1 MEDMS
6 MWLLPGPAEALEVPR
21 AEKVANSDIQ
31 IGEMTLVTKRHRATA
46 LAASLLAFV
55 CVAMILSR
63 HSRSVAVQATA
74 PVDVDVAAVI
84 STTVTDYQ
92 DYSGRTEAIDRV
104 EVRPLV
110 AGTIVGVHFADG
122 ALVKRGDLLFTID
135 PRPFVAEVDRA
146 SAELAAARARDGYAS
161 TEAARTQRLLTDNA
175 IAKRDYDRAQNAARE
190 SAANVLSAQ
199 AALEKAKVNLTYTSI
214 VAPVT
219 GRVSRAEM
227 TLGNVVS
234 SGADAPVL
242 TTLVSLSPIYASF
255 DVDEQ
260 TYLRYLSHRDGP
272 GIPVSLG
279 LADEVGFSREGKVD
293 SVDNQM
299 DPHSGTIRVRAIF
312 DNADYSLVPG
322 LYARIKVGG
331 GAPHAAVLV
340 QTAAV
345 GTDQDKTYVLVVDP
359 SNRILYREVVIAS
372 ERDDGLSVVKS
383 GLSPGERIVVG
394 GLQRVKAHDLARPHE
409 VAMAATV
416 TSAGGA
422 SQS

>member
-1 MEDMS
+1 M
-6 MWLLPGPAEALEVPR
+6 
-21 AEKVANSDIQ
+21 KVVI
-31 IGEMTLVTKRHRATA
+31 KRNHAMA
-46 LAASLLAFV
+46 FSASLLVLA
-55 CVAMILSR
+55 CLAMVLGR
-63 HSRSVAVQATA
+63 HGRSVAAGSTA

-92 DYSGRTEAIDRV
+92 DYSGRTEAINRV
-104 EVRPLV
+104 EIRPLV
-110 AGTIVGVHFADG
+110 SGAIVGVHFADG
-122 ALVKRGDLLFTID
+122 ASVKRGDLLFTID

-161 TEAARTQRLLTDNA
+161 NDAVRAQRLLTDNA

-199 AALEKAKVNLTYTSI
+199 AALERAKVNLTYTTI
-214 VAPVT
+214 VAPVA
-219 GRVSRAEM
+219 GRVSRAER

-242 TTLVSLSPIYASF
+242 TTLVSLAPIYASF

-260 TYLRYLSHRDGP
+260 TYLRYLSRRDGSS
-272 GIPVSLG
+272 IPVSLG
-279 LADEVGFSREGKVD
+279 LANEIGFSREGKVN
-293 SVDNQM
+293 SVDNEM
-299 DPHSGTIRVRAIF
+299 DTSSGTIRVRAIF

-345 GTDQDKTYVLVVDP
+345 GTDQDKTFVLVVNQ
-359 SNRILYREVVIAS
+359 SNRILYREVAIES
-372 ERDDGLSVVKS
+372 ERDGLSVVKS
-383 GLSPGERIVVG
+383 GLGPGERIVVG
-394 GLQRVKAHDLARPHE
+394 GVQRVKPNDLVKPHG
-409 VAMAATV
+409 VAMAPPANPSQT
-416 TSAGGA
+416 A

>member
-1 MEDMS
+1 
-6 MWLLPGPAEALEVPR
+6 LVITCLVIALGGHGR
-21 AEKVANSDIQ
+21 SIA
-31 IGEMTLVTKRHRATA
+31 AT
-46 LAASLLAFV
+46 S
-55 CVAMILSR
+55 
-63 HSRSVAVQATA
+63 TA
-74 PVDVDVAAVI
+74 PVDVDVATVI
-84 STTVTDYQ
+84 STTIADYQ
-92 DYSGRTEAIDRV
+92 NYSGRTEAINRV
-104 EVRPLV
+104 GIRPLV
-110 AGTIVGVHFADG
+110 SGTIVGVHFADG
-122 ALVKRGDLLFTID
+122 ALVKRGELLFTID

-161 TEAARTQRLLTDNA
+161 TDAVRAQHLLADNA

-199 AALEKAKVNLTYTSI
+199 AALERAKVNLTYTTI

-260 TYLRYLSHRDGP
+260 TYLRYLSRRDGSS
-272 GIPVSLG
+272 ISVSLG
-279 LADEVGFSREGKVD
+279 LANELGFSREGKVN

-299 DPHSGTIRVRAIF
+299 DTSSGTIRVRAIF

-331 GAPHAAVLV
+331 GTPHTAVLV

-345 GTDQDKTYVLVVDP
+345 GTDQDKTFVLVVNQ
-359 SNRILYREVVIAS
+359 SNRILYREVAIES
-372 ERDDGLSVVKS
+372 ERDGLSVVKS

-394 GLQRVKAHDLARPHE
+394 GVQRVKANDLVQPHE
-409 VAMAATV
+409 VAMAASV
-416 TSAGGA
+416 NASHSL

>member
-1 MEDMS
+1 M
-6 MWLLPGPAEALEVPR
+6 
-21 AEKVANSDIQ
+21 K
-31 IGEMTLVTKRHRATA
+31 LVTKRDHAIA
-46 LAASLLAFV
+46 VLASLLAITFL
-55 CVAMILSR
+55 AIALGGHG
-63 HSRSVAVQATA
+63 HSIAATSTA
-74 PVDVDVAAVI
+74 PVDVDVATVI
-84 STTVTDYQ
+84 STTITDYQ
-92 DYSGRTEAIDRV
+92 NYSGRTEAINRV
-104 EVRPLV
+104 GIRPLV
-110 AGTIVGVHFADG
+110 SGTIVGVHFADG
-122 ALVKRGDLLFTID
+122 ALVKRGELLFTID

-161 TEAARTQRLLTDNA
+161 TDAVRAQRLLTDSA

-190 SAANVLSAQ
+190 SAANVLSAR
-199 AALEKAKVNLTYTSI
+199 AALERAKVNLSYTTI

-260 TYLRYLSHRDGP
+260 TYLRYLSRRDGSS
-272 GIPVSLG
+272 ISVSLG
-279 LADEVGFSREGKVD
+279 LANELGFSREGKVN

-299 DPHSGTIRVRAIF
+299 DTSSGTIRVRAIF

-331 GAPHAAVLV
+331 GTPHAAVLV

-345 GTDQDKTYVLVVDP
+345 GTDQDKTFVLVVNQ
-359 SNRILYREVVIAS
+359 SNRILYREVAIES
-372 ERDDGLSVVKS
+372 ERDGLSVVKS

-394 GLQRVKAHDLARPHE
+394 GVQRVKANDLVQPHE
-409 VAMAATV
+409 VAMAASV
-416 TSAGGA
+416 NASHSP